1 MTWGAYQMELVL
13 NDQEGL
19 SDTIQHQIGRRLL
32 SLSPAITV
40 LHKSILEAAFY
51 KLQNYTI
58 MGDCESAQKKKIETE
73 KSVSFFF
80 FF

>member
-32 SLSPAITV
+32 SLSLAITV

-58 MGDCESAQKKKIETE
+58 MGDCESARKKK
-73 KSVSFFF
+73 
-80 FF
+80 